1 MEDRAA
7 KIINDFALLSSW
19 EEKYEYLIEFGREMQ
34 CIEETFKTDEYLIRG
49 CQSKVWLSCEYNNKK
64 LYFYADSDA
73 LITKGIVALIVNLYS
88 GAMPKEILKE
98 TQDVFSIIGL
108 REHLSMTRLNGLSIM
123 IQTIKQ
129 YAIKYTDYD

>member
-88 GAMPKEILKE
+88 GAVPKEILKE

>member
-123 IQTIKQ
+123 IQAIKQ

>member
-19 EEKYEYLIEFGREMQ
+19 EEKYEYLIEFGREMP
-34 CIEETFKTDEYLIRG
+34 CIEENFKTDEYLIRG

-88 GAMPKEILKE
+88 GAVPKEILKE